1 MPLALTV
8 ENTLAGSI
16 VVTKI
21 SEQGDPLLGACFD
34 AYTDRGGGIRGTFI
48 SRGCNANGNVITVEG
63 LATGPYVLTES
74 KSPIGYLKADDVLER
89 SRGSAVL
96 SDSDRHP
103 DDQTDHSQA
112 RCRRSA
118 AEGLLFGV
126 FKDPGNGTRGQSVV
140 GHTCDNA
147 DGEDDGFLA
156 IPVSVGNY
164 VLAELEASPNYL
176 LAPDQQFTIVP
187 LHDTPVDVYNQ
198 VGGVLYIQKID
209 EVYWWVEGACFEVF
223 VNIGGGS
230 RGASLGKAWIPPMA
244 HVTDSLLS
252 KDFRRATT
260 S

>member
-1 MPLALTV
+1 MPTPIAVAGFAGRSSAVAATRTA
-8 ENTLAGSI
+8 TLSR
-16 VVTKI
+16 
-21 SEQGDPLLGACFD
+21 SRDSPLD
-34 AYTDRGGGIRGTFI
+34 
-48 SRGCNANGNVITVEG
+48 
-63 LATGPYVLTES
+63 YVLTES
-74 KSPIGYLKADDVLER
+74 KSPIGYLKADDVLVNVVAGQQ
-89 SRGSAVL
+89 SLVTV
-96 SDSDRHP
+96 
-103 DDQTDHSQA
+103 TDIPTTKLIIHKLD
-112 RCRRSA
+112 
-118 AEGLLFGV
+118 AEGQPLKGSCFSV

-164 VLAELEASPNYL
+164 VLAELEAAELS

-209 EVYWWVEGACFEVF
+209 EVYGWWVEGACFEVF